1 MSAPARIVVADANVL
16 INLVNISRLDLCAQ
30 LAGFEF
36 VIPDHVRAEI
46 LLAAQRLQ
54 IDQAIKGGVLRLE
67 SITDLAALTDFT
79 EFLDYLGRGEAACLA
94 LAAQN
99 GWSIA
104 SDEKRRFRRAVEA
117 RLGKGRIFGTADLL
131 ALAIQ
136 AGRLTIAEAD
146 RDKHTLEQHR
156 FKMDFVSFGNIVS
169 PPTPSTGE

>member
-46 LLAAQRLQ
+46 LVANQRLQ
-54 IDQAIKGGVLRLE
+54 IDQAIAGGVLRLE

-79 EFLDYLGRGEAACLA
+79 DLIAFLGRGEAACLA

-99 GWSIA
+99 GWWIA

-117 RLGKGRIFGTADLL
+117 RLGKERILGTADLL
-131 ALAIQ
+131 VLAIQ
-136 AGRLTIAEAD
+136 AGRMTIAEAD

-156 FKMDFVSFGNIVS
+156 FKMDFVSFGDIVS
-169 PPTPSTGE
+169 SPAPSRRE